1 MKQNFPGYYRPS
13 EEDFSKLW
21 DDCIFSLDAN
31 ILLNLYRY
39 SPKTRTEL
47 LKILT
52 NISDRIWVPYQAA
65 EEYQKNR
72 LSVILKQ
79 EKAYEEMQ
87 KFIEEEQKK
96 IESALNSI
104 IGKHPI
110 MDDDHRQLWL
120 KDINGIFNQLKDD
133 IKTLK
138 ASHPDMFFNDTIR
151 DELTS
156 ILNGKVGEPCSES
169 DIGKIIEEGKRRYE
183 KKVPPGWKDSGK
195 DGGNLEDLQKYGDL
209 ILWFQIIDKAKSA
222 KKNIIFVTDDK
233 KEDWWWKIEGKTI
246 GPHYDLVKEFVFK
259 TGFQFYMYQAD
270 PFMEFAK
277 RYLDHDIDQTAIDEV
292 KEIRTLDEED
302 AKKLMKV
309 GAIDYSVDEDDPEDE
324 ERIYQI
330 MTKIKR
336 KLKEMPGIT
345 EEQAK
350 LVSSQ
355 IAGKYGEDHELHIEF
370 HN

>member
-110 MDDDHRQLWL
+110 MDDDHRQLWQ

-133 IKTLK
+133 IKTL
-138 ASHPDMFFNDTIR
+138 MFSPT
-151 DELTS
+151 
-156 ILNGKVGEPCSES
+156 
-169 DIGKIIEEGKRRYE
+169 
-183 KKVPPGWKDSGK
+183 
-195 DGGNLEDLQKYGDL
+195 
-209 ILWFQIIDKAKSA
+209 
-222 KKNIIFVTDDK
+222 
-233 KEDWWWKIEGKTI
+233 
-246 GPHYDLVKEFVFK
+246 
-259 TGFQFYMYQAD
+259 QF
-270 PFMEFAK
+270 
-277 RYLDHDIDQTAIDEV
+277 
-292 KEIRTLDEED
+292 
-302 AKKLMKV
+302 
-309 GAIDYSVDEDDPEDE
+309 
-324 ERIYQI
+324 
-330 MTKIKR
+330 
-336 KLKEMPGIT
+336 
-345 EEQAK
+345 
-350 LVSSQ
+350 
-355 IAGKYGEDHELHIEF
+355 
-370 HN
+370 

>member
-1 MKQNFPGYYRPS
+1 
-13 EEDFSKLW
+13 
-21 DDCIFSLDAN
+21 
-31 ILLNLYRY
+31 
-39 SPKTRTEL
+39 
-47 LKILT
+47 
-52 NISDRIWVPYQAA
+52 
-65 EEYQKNR
+65 
-72 LSVILKQ
+72 
-79 EKAYEEMQ
+79 
-87 KFIEEEQKK
+87 
-96 IESALNSI
+96 
-104 IGKHPI
+104 
-110 MDDDHRQLWL
+110 
-120 KDINGIFNQLKDD
+120 
-133 IKTLK
+133 
-138 ASHPDMFFNDTIR
+138 MFFNDTIR

-169 DIGKIIEEGKRRYE
+169 DIGKIIEAGKRRYE

-302 AKKLMKV
+302 SKKLMKV